1 MRRNRG
7 LTPPARLL
15 VLLLLLAA
23 YGLTGVTLTRPG
35 ELAVVR
41 RFGRVLEHKPGPG
54 LWVSLPWGMDRVD
67 RVVVDRLQSVVVG
80 YRGDDNPDLVIP
92 PGQLLTGDH
101 NLVNVQATIYYKVRP
116 EEVADYVAQAGR
128 VEAVLSRT
136 AETVM
141 AEWVAGRTVD
151 DVLLNGKTALREDL
165 VPRIEERF
173 QPYRLGLEV
182 RDARVTLI
190 APPDEVKDAFDRVA
204 KVQTETATAKYR
216 AEQEAQRLLR
226 QAEADRYRSEQ
237 ETEAYAARARFMA
250 RGDAERF
257 LKRLDQ
263 YRLGRRHNPNYLRQI
278 WEEERGKL
286 FARLK
291 ENRQL
296 DLLDHHLG
304 ADGLDLFTAPPLPG
318 KP

>member
-1 MRRNRG
+1 MRRI
-7 LTPPARLL
+7 LL
-15 VLLLLLAA
+15 VLLLLLLVA
-23 YGLTGVTLTRPG
+23 YGLTGVTLIRPG

-41 RFGRVLEHKPGPG
+41 RFGRVLEHKPDPG
-54 LWVSLPWGMDRVD
+54 LWVGLPWGMDRVD
-67 RVVVDRLQSVVVG
+67 HVVVDRLQSVVVG

-101 NLVNVQATIYYKVRP
+101 NLVNVQATVYYKVRP
-116 EEVADYVAQAGR
+116 EEVADYVAQADR

-136 AETVM
+136 TETVM
-141 AEWVAGRTVD
+141 AEWVAGRNVD

-165 VPRIEERF
+165 VPRIEERLR
-173 QPYRLGLEV
+173 PCRLGLEV

-204 KVQTETATAKYR
+204 KVQTEMATARNR
-216 AEQEAQRLLR
+216 AEQEARRLLR
-226 QAEADRYRSEQ
+226 QAEAERYRSEQ
-237 ETEAYAARARFMA
+237 ETAAYASRTRSLARSE
-250 RGDAERF
+250 AERF
-257 LKRLDQ
+257 QKRLDE
-263 YRLGRRHNPNYLRQI
+263 YRLGSRQNPNYLRQI

-286 FARLK
+286 FAKLK
-291 ENRQL
+291 ENRQI

-304 ADGLDLFTAPPLPG
+304 ADGLELFTAPALPG